1 MSVGFRSSHQRK
13 ESAVKIV
20 HVRVSPIRTHLLLPS
35 LSRFFKRKKEK
46 KEKKSCIV
54 PPPPT
59 VLCALKTCLRCLP
72 FYWRKCHEPNKL
84 TLRQLSLFVRL
95 SLPLPLSLPVCP
107 FVSSY
112 FSLLLSSSSHPRLS
126 LSLSLSLCVRA
137 CVRVCVCVCV
147 CVWSEASVLSSDQCV
162 TPPADLIQEHACP
175 CSVVKRETK
184 GKTHPL
190 GIEDHSFSPPTH
202 DLPVSLLSQ
211 TFPPLSCL

>member
-1 MSVGFRSSHQRK
+1 MSHVAPPRSSPPANCRLPALNRRSLIPARFKGRFCQLDSAQAIK
-13 ESAVKIV
+13 EKS
-20 HVRVSPIRTHLLLPS
+20 LPLKSFTSVCRPYAPTSSS
-35 LSRFFKRKKEK
+35 LPYPASLKEKKKK

-126 LSLSLSLCVRA
+126 LSLSLSLSLCVRA
-137 CVRVCVCVCV
+137 CVRVCVCVCGV
-147 CVWSEASVLSSDQCV
+147 KPVFCRRISV
-162 TPPADLIQEHACP
+162 
-175 CSVVKRETK
+175 
-184 GKTHPL
+184 
-190 GIEDHSFSPPTH
+190 
-202 DLPVSLLSQ
+202 
-211 TFPPLSCL
+211 